1 MYQLLPARSLVKLL
15 AANTTECISER
26 RSGQFKHTLFF
37 IAKLEVSQGWTQKNE
52 KKKEQEKRK
61 TTICLIHCKLWI
73 YQDDGRMTNELS

>member
-15 AANTTECISER
+15 AANTTERISER

-52 KKKEQEKRK
+52 KKRTRK
-61 TTICLIHCKLWI
+61 KKNNYMFNTLQAMDIP
-73 YQDDGRMTNELS
+73 G